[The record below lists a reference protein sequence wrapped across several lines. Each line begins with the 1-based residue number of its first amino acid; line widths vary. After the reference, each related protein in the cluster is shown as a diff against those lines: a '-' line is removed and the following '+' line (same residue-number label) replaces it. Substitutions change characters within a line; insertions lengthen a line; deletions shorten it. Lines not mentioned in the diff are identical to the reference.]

1 MWQQVY
7 DPLHSTVLSALVAAA
22 PIILFLLSLTVFK
35 LTGIKS
41 ALLSLAA
48 ALGIGIFVFGLP
60 ASAGAFDPLR
70 FLSWHVAY
78 WVDCAHGRVAVPH

>member
-48 ALGIGIFVFGLP
+48 ALGIGIFVF
-60 ASAGAFDPLR
+60 R
-70 FLSWHVAY
+70 FFF
-78 WVDCAHGRVAVPH
+78 

>member
-48 ALGIGIFVFGLP
+48 ALSIGIFVFGLP
-60 ASAGAFDPLR
+60 TPSFACLPIGLNKMISAR
-70 FLSWHVAY
+70 N
-78 WVDCAHGRVAVPH
+78 